1 MTKIFAK
8 TALLLLLLLV
18 SYSVSAVPAYP
29 YPVKVTQPDGTTL
42 TVILKG
48 DEFHRYHTTED
59 GYLITKDNSGVF
71 NYARMESSGRLISTG
86 VKAADAARRTTP
98 ERELVAG
105 LSHATIPAA
114 VNKMM
119 RSKGAKPA
127 AVSATPARFPITGSP
142 RSLVILVE
150 FKDLSYKVSSPQT
163 AFTDLLNQQGYS
175 ANGGTGS
182 ARDYFRDNSMG
193 TFSPQ
198 FDVVGPYKLNN
209 NFKYY
214 GENDADDYDKNP
226 VQMIVD
232 ACAKADSA
240 GVDFSIYDTDGDG
253 LVDNV
258 FVYYAGYNEAE
269 WGGVNTI
276 WPHRWGI
283 YPAAIYGGD
292 SNYSGTVASVTFDG
306 KRVEDYACTSE
317 LRGSSGTNMAG
328 IGTFTHEFGHVLGL
342 ADMYAT
348 DGAEH
353 QTLSD
358 WNIMDGGAYLNS
370 GRTPP
375 AYNAFE
381 RFQLGY
387 LTPELLQNYPV
398 NVSLDTLLSSNK
410 AYLISST
417 TNHNLNG
424 SNPTPAEFFL
434 LENRQN
440 KGWDKYLPGHGML
453 VYRINYNQND
463 WDYNEPNNKP
473 NAMGVDIM
481 EADGIAS
488 DATLAGDPFP
498 GTANK
503 TSYELVL
510 RSGTKLYKKISN
522 ITETSGKITFSV
534 DKIAA
539 IETAATS
546 LTFTSEVNTTSAL
559 QSVKITSVNLS
570 GTGLTLSITGTDAA
584 MFTFN
589 GNGTLPLAG
598 GEVFISFTPTTPGNK
613 TAELRITDGTVV
625 SLVTLSGTVTLQP
638 LGIPVVPADAGS
650 ILANATGFT
659 AAWNAVDRA
668 NSYLVDVY
676 TKTEGGGIQTILSEN
691 FMKFTKG
698 QPNGS
703 PDGTDI
709 SSKLDD
715 YTQMT
720 GWTGT
725 KVFQAGGSAKMGSSD
740 KLGYLVTPA
749 LNLSADGGNFTL
761 QFDATAWNGDDKSL
775 KIFVNGQQV
784 HTVTDL
790 DNSTYTFKTYSVPLT
805 GGSSSTKIKFE
816 GNKASNGRFM
826 LDNVLVTQGSGGVKI
841 PVLNSPFSTTGTS
854 YQVTNLESAKSY
866 YYTVRAVNEWQT
878 STLSGEVGPI
888 TLVTTGTENVHSDR
902 LHVWVNDRAL
912 CFYSNEGENVE
923 IFNLSGQKM
932 LISKASEGLNILPV
946 QISGVLIVKVGNR
959 VGKVIVP

>member
-1 MTKIFAK
+1 MNTIKSV
-8 TALLLLLLLV
+8 LLPVIILFCTFQAA
-18 SYSVSAVPAYP
+18 AVPAYP
-29 YPVKVTQPDGTTL
+29 YPVTITQPDGTQL
-42 TVILKG
+42 TVVMKG
-48 DEFHRYHTTED
+48 DEYHHYHTTAD
-59 GYLITKDNSGVF
+59 GFLIVKNETGVY
-71 NYARMESSGRLISTG
+71 NYARRDAQGLLTDTR
-86 VKAADAARRTTP
+86 VKANN
-98 ERELVAG
+98 
-105 LSHATIPAA
+105 AA
-114 VNKMM
+114 VRSGFERTFISQLTASPDVSSTNQMM
-119 RSKGAKPA
+119 RSKRNAAKA
-127 AVSATPARFPITGSP
+127 ASVAPPARFPITGLP
-142 RSLVILVE
+142 RSLVILVN
-150 FKDLSYKVSSPQT
+150 FSDLAYVTANPT
-163 AFTDLLNQQGYS
+163 DAFTAMLNEEGYD

-193 TFSPQ
+193 TFSPR
-198 FDVVGPYKLNN
+198 FDVVGPYKLPQTL
-209 NFKYY
+209 KYY
-214 GENDADDYDKNP
+214 GENDADDYDMNP

-240 GVDFSIYDTDGDG
+240 GVDFTIYDTDGDG

-269 WGGVNTI
+269 WGGDDTV

-283 YPAAIYGGD
+283 QPGY
-292 SNYSGTVASVTFDG
+292 NYNGTEASLTFDG
-306 KRVEDYACTSE
+306 KRVMDYACSSE
-317 LRGSSGTNMAG
+317 LKGKTGTSMAG

-589 GNGTLPLAG
+589 GNGTLPLTG

-613 TAELRITDGTVV
+613 TAELKITDGTVV

-691 FMKFTKG
+691 FVKFTKG

-790 DNSTYTFKTYSVPLT
+790 DNSTYTFKTYTLPLT
-805 GGSSSTKIKFE
+805 GGNASTLIRFE
-816 GNKASNGRFM
+816 GNKASKGRFM

>member
-1 MTKIFAK
+1 MNTIKSVLFPVM
-8 TALLLLLLLV
+8 LLFCTFRAA
-18 SYSVSAVPAYP
+18 AVPAYP
-29 YPVKVTQPDGTTL
+29 YPVTITQPDGTQL
-42 TVILKG
+42 TVVMKG
-48 DEFHRYHTTED
+48 DEYHHYHTTAD
-59 GYLITKDNSGVF
+59 GYLIVKNETGVF
-71 NYARMESSGRLISTG
+71 NYARRDARGILTDTR
-86 VKAADAARRTTP
+86 VKATNEGVRSASERAFISNLSTNTNLKDISGQMRANRMKQKAAS
-98 ERELVAG
+98 VAPP
-105 LSHATIPAA
+105 S
-114 VNKMM
+114 
-119 RSKGAKPA
+119 
-127 AVSATPARFPITGSP
+127 RFPISGSP
-142 RSLVILVE
+142 RSLVILVN
-150 FKDLSYKVSSPQT
+150 FSDLAYVTANPT
-163 AFTDLLNQQGYS
+163 DAFTAMLNEEGYD

-193 TFSPQ
+193 TFSPR
-198 FDVVGPYKLNN
+198 FDVVGPYKLPQTL
-209 NFKYY
+209 KYY
-214 GENDADDYDKNP
+214 GENDADDYDMNP

-240 GVDFSIYDTDGDG
+240 GVDFTIYDTDGDG

-269 WGGVNTI
+269 WGGDDTV
-276 WPHRWGI
+276 WPHRWDIQPG
-283 YPAAIYGGD
+283 Y
-292 SNYSGTVASVTFDG
+292 NYNGTEASLTFDG
-306 KRVEDYACTSE
+306 KRVMDYACSSE
-317 LRGSSGTNMAG
+317 LKGKTGTSMAG

-348 DGAEH
+348 DGSDH
-353 QTLSD
+353 QTLSY
-358 WNIMDGGAYLNS
+358 WNVMDGGAYLNS

-387 LTPELLQNYPV
+387 LAPELLQNYPV

-417 TNHNLNG
+417 ANHNLNF
-424 SNPTPAEFFL
+424 NDLTPKEFFL
-434 LENRQN
+434 LENRQK
-440 KGWDKYLPGHGML
+440 KGWDRYLPGHGML

-691 FMKFTKG
+691 FVKFTKG
-698 QPNGS
+698 QPDGNA
-703 PDGTDI
+703 DGTDI
-709 SSKLDD
+709 SSKLND

-725 KVFQAGGSAKMGSSD
+725 KVFQAGGSAKMGSSGN
-740 KLGYLVTPA
+740 LGYLVTPA

-761 QFDATAWNGDDKSL
+761 QFDAMAWSGDDKSL

>member
-1 MTKIFAK
+1 MNIFK
-8 TALLLLLLLV
+8 SVLFPVMLLFCTFRAA
-18 SYSVSAVPAYP
+18 AVPAYP
-29 YPVKVTQPDGTTL
+29 YPVTITQPDGTQL
-42 TVILKG
+42 TVVMKG
-48 DEFHRYHTTED
+48 DEYHHYHTTAD
-59 GYLITKDNSGVF
+59 GYLIVKNETGVF
-71 NYARMESSGRLISTG
+71 NYARRDARGILTDTR
-86 VKAADAARRTTP
+86 VKATNEGVRSASERAFISNLSTNTNLKDISGQMRANRMKQKAAS
-98 ERELVAG
+98 VA
-105 LSHATIPAA
+105 P
-114 VNKMM
+114 
-119 RSKGAKPA
+119 
-127 AVSATPARFPITGSP
+127 PARFPISGSP
-142 RSLVILVE
+142 RSLVILVN
-150 FKDLSYKVSSPQT
+150 FSDLAYVTANPT
-163 AFTDLLNQQGYS
+163 DAFTAMLNEEGYD

-193 TFSPQ
+193 TFSPR
-198 FDVVGPYKLNN
+198 FDVVGPYKLPQTL
-209 NFKYY
+209 KYY
-214 GENDADDYDKNP
+214 GENDADDYDMNP

-240 GVDFSIYDTDGDG
+240 GVDFTIYDTDGDG

-269 WGGVNTI
+269 WGGDDTV
-276 WPHRWGI
+276 WPHRWDIQPG
-283 YPAAIYGGD
+283 Y
-292 SNYSGTVASVTFDG
+292 NYNGTEASLTFDG
-306 KRVEDYACTSE
+306 KRVMDYACSSE
-317 LRGSSGTNMAG
+317 LKGKTGTSMAG

-353 QTLSD
+353 QTLSY
-358 WNIMDGGAYLNS
+358 WNIMDSGAYLNS

-387 LTPELLQNYPV
+387 LAPELLQNYPV

-417 TNHNLNG
+417 ANHNLNF
-424 SNPTPAEFFL
+424 NDLTPKEFFL
-434 LENRQN
+434 LENRQK
-440 KGWDKYLPGHGML
+440 KGWDRYLPGHGML

-463 WDYNEPNNKP
+463 WDFNEPNNNP
-473 NAMGVDIM
+473 DAMGVDIM
-481 EADGIAS
+481 EADGIS
-488 DATLAGDPFP
+488 NDNTLGGDPFP

-510 RSGTKLYKKISN
+510 RSGTKLYKKITN
-522 ITETSGKITFSV
+522 ITETAGKITFNIE
-534 DKIAA
+534 KMAA
-539 IETAATS
+539 IETTAAT
-546 LTFTSEVNTTSAL
+546 LYFTSEVNTTSAL
-559 QSVKITSVNLS
+559 QSVRVTTVNLS
-570 GTGLTLSITGTDAA
+570 GTGLTLSITGTDAS

-598 GEVFISFTPTTPGNK
+598 GEVFVSFTPTTPGNK

-638 LGIPVVPADAGS
+638 LGIPVVPADS
-650 ILANATGFT
+650 KTIVANETGFT

-691 FMKFTKG
+691 FVKFTKG

-761 QFDATAWNGDDKSL
+761 QFDATAWKGDDKSL

-790 DNSTYTFKTYSVPLT
+790 DNSTYTFKTYTLPLT
-805 GGSSSTKIKFE
+805 GGNASTVIRFE
-816 GNKASNGRFM
+816 GNKASKGRFM
-826 LDNVLVTQGSGGVKI
+826 LDNVLVTQGTGGVKI
-841 PVLNSPFSTTGTS
+841 PVLNSPFSATGTS

-878 STLSGEVGPI
+878 SAASGEVGPI
-888 TLVTTGTENVHSDR
+888 TLVITGTENVHSDR
-902 LHVWVNDRAL
+902 LHVWMNEGAL

-923 IFNLSGQKM
+923 VFNLSGQKM